1 MGSLISATD
10 VNMMEQFCNLPNL
23 VNPTGR
29 GRVRIFEEVRAHTI
43 SHPGPGYSLD
53 YHVTL
58 DEQ

>member
-10 VNMMEQFCNLPNL
+10 VNMMEQFC
-23 VNPTGR
+23 R
-29 GRVRIFEEVRAHTI
+29 GRVRIFEEERAHPI

>member
-10 VNMMEQFCNLPNL
+10 VNMMEQFCNVPNL

-43 SHPGPGYSLD
+43 SHPGYSLD